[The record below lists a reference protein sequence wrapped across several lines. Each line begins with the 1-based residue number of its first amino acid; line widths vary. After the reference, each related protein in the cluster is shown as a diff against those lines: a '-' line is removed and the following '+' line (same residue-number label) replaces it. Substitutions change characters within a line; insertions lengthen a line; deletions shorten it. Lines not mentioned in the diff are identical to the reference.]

1 MIQVRTLVF
10 AAAVLCQLGVPAWM
24 IVHREWTLR
33 DGVRVKFQVEP
44 VDSEDAILGRHVRFK
59 IPASQVTLDGSAD
72 RPSRVRS
79 YAVMELDPEGFG
91 HFKAVRDEPPEAGV
105 YLEVWVGRDGKTG
118 TIEVPFD
125 RFYLPED
132 VAPGAAKGAWGAG
145 GSADED
151 AYVLL
156 RVHNG
161 FGVVENL
168 YVQDIPILD
177 YLKGRTE
184 PNGEEG
190 DMP

>member
-33 DGVRVKFQVEP
+33 DGVRVKFHVEP
-44 VDSEDAILGRHVRFK
+44 VDPEDAILGRHVRFK
-59 IPASQVTLDGSAD
+59 IPASEVTLDEPVD
-72 RPSRVRS
+72 RPSTVRS
-79 YAVMELDPEGFG
+79 YAVMEVDPEGFG
-91 HFKAVRDEPPEAGV
+91 HFKAVRDEPPETGV
-105 YLEVWVGRDGKTG
+105 YLEVRVGRDGKTG

-132 VAPGAAKGAWGAG
+132 VAPGAGKAASVTS
-145 GSADED
+145 GSASED
-151 AYVLL
+151 SYVLL
-156 RVHNG
+156 RVHKG

-184 PNGEEG
+184 PNREEG